1 MLYMISV
8 SVFSAGKN
16 LAALSFKYWFMYI
29 LLMWGLLIIYL
40 MFFVLK
46 VIDVLLFYNS
56 LFQIYT
62 FSH

>member
-1 MLYMISV
+1 
-8 SVFSAGKN
+8 
-16 LAALSFKYWFMYI
+16 MYI
-29 LLMWGLLIIYL
+29 LLMWDLLIIYL

-56 LFQIYT
+56 LFQIYS